1 MKKLIFL
8 LIAVALLVSVNIY
21 LDNKYFYLSLIG
33 IMIMASSYYFIKEIK
48 NIWRYFVAY
57 MFNVRVTGFKKS
69 IERPR
74 LFIYITFG
82 ILSWFFLFQIFH
94 FNSENTLYR
103 SPYLAHTILIIYFL
117 TYTLSTFLLH
127 FSWTEEFEKTFI
139 PKIKKI
145 IIQGDEKDFQL
156 KWRKE
161 EDYQKIYERLYDSK
175 IQFITLIDESDD
187 IDNFEKGR
195 QLFSKVMM
203 EGKLPTKPIFKL
215 NMDNIQTHYFFDQLK
230 MDSTEFTL
238 EKFLKVFKN
247 KNKKASEGSI
257 TASYSKS
264 KKNPKE
270 KYSLDKIFKG
280 LNT

>member
-57 MFNVRVTGFKKS
+57 MFNVRVTEFKKS

-139 PKIKKI
+139 PK
-145 IIQGDEKDFQL
+145 
-156 KWRKE
+156 
-161 EDYQKIYERLYDSK
+161 
-175 IQFITLIDESDD
+175 
-187 IDNFEKGR
+187 
-195 QLFSKVMM
+195 
-203 EGKLPTKPIFKL
+203 
-215 NMDNIQTHYFFDQLK
+215 
-230 MDSTEFTL
+230 
-238 EKFLKVFKN
+238 
-247 KNKKASEGSI
+247 
-257 TASYSKS
+257 
-264 KKNPKE
+264 
-270 KYSLDKIFKG
+270 
-280 LNT
+280 